1 MSRLPESPPVGNH
14 NSTSAEQLTRDLFD
28 RGEPKYPAAPGF
40 RKGSDTSKEAAEKIA
55 PVASTLRGRVAR
67 LFKDAFPGNFTAD
80 EAAKALNLSPFAIRP
95 RVTELAAAGLIER
108 TGERRLNPHSTM
120 AAYCW
125 RAAGLL
131 LDQEDRQ

>member
-1 MSRLPESPPVGNH
+1 MSRLSENPSAGNH
-14 NSTSAEQLTRDLFD
+14 NSTSPEELTRDLFD
-28 RGEPKYPAAPGF
+28 RGEPIYPAAPGY

-67 LFKDAFPGNFTAD
+67 LFKKNFPGSFTAD

-108 TGERRLNPHSTM
+108 TGERRSNPTSTM
-120 AAYCW
+120 RAHCW

-131 LDQEDRQ
+131 LDQEDR